1 MDEQRFERTPANRV
15 RQYRSEIDRI
25 LAALG
30 HPEAFVTDESRLRD
44 FPLREDDDGPSL
56 TELRIDLG
64 VRVRRDDRLV
74 DIAQRMRAH
83 AEALIRRAMP
93 TARHTW
99 VEWFGE
105 RDAQVLL
112 LCLLQAIDR
121 GTSIESLQRM
131 VESWREN
138 AHETLVV
145 RSPGAGPV
153 WRHPHARRPWGC
165 PGRSPRVLTTR
176 HTVDCAYTQQ
186 ELQALFRLTHEA
198 DVEKGGRYVVYA
210 PCDRLHSPPR

>member
-1 MDEQRFERTPANRV
+1 MDEQRFERAPANRV

-93 TARHTW
+93 AARHTW
-99 VEWFGE
+99 VEWLGE
-105 RDAQVLL
+105 RDAQALL

-121 GTSIESLQRM
+121 GTSIESLQHM
-131 VESWREN
+131 VEGWREN
-138 AHETLVV
+138 AHEALAADDYRASVDKYLEVSVDV
-145 RSPGAGPV
+145 RLCV
-153 WRHPHARRPWGC
+153 LARP
-165 PGRSPRVLTTR
+165 
-176 HTVDCAYTQQ
+176 
-186 ELQALFRLTHEA
+186 ELLEEDGEDSR
-198 DVEKGGRYVVYA
+198 
-210 PCDRLHSPPR
+210 